1 MIRST
6 FSGFTTTQLGLQA
19 SQRALDVVGQNITNV
34 NTKGYTRQRLDLA
47 SISAT
52 GASNVNMQNGAKV
65 GQGVEMKNVIQ
76 IRDPYLDIQ
85 YRTHLALVGTV
96 DAQDTFLDKMGGI
109 FDETDKVA
117 LRNNLN
123 EIVAALNNL
132 ATPDNAGE
140 GSSDSIV
147 RSQMQIFVN
156 SLHQKA
162 MDMEQVRNDFNV
174 KLKDTDIENIN
185 TYLKSIAKLN
195 ESIKNSQILG
205 SPALELIDERNRVI
219 DDLATYMPIEVRYE
233 EVSYGSGIVLDE
245 MHIDLKISK
254 DEKYSLIDGAND
266 PAIFRST
273 ILDKKVN
280 GRDGVL
286 IEFTDTKGDVIKG
299 MEEKLPD
306 GVLKGLCDVLNDK
319 GNFDDSDFRGLAYY
333 EEVFNGFV
341 NTFAQNF
348 NEMNIPPQLD
358 ADGKVMLD
366 ANGKPIL
373 ADVQILKGTDGKP
386 IIKQATDKDGKTF
399 NCYTVLTYDS
409 DGKGTM
415 KPVPANYVLDGTPDQ
430 NTGVVAIKKDAN
442 GKPEI
447 DPDVDMN
454 KLTNPLFVTTDGS
467 DKFTASNI
475 QVNTRWLNGEFTLT
489 KSKTPDATGK
499 IASTDYTNILHMIDS
514 MNKPQSFA
522 GTYENA
528 NGTTTDRTYFKGSYF
543 EAYDN
548 IQNIQAVDRQ
558 SSSQILSNRVAVMNQ
573 IANSKDAVSAVST
586 DEEVVTMMR
595 FQQSY
600 NAAAKVM
607 TAMDE
612 LLTTL
617 IERTG
622 AR

>member
-1 MIRST
+1 MVRST
-6 FSGFTTTQLGLQA
+6 FSGFTATQLGLQA
-19 SQRALDVVGQNITNV
+19 SQRALDVVGQNIANV

-47 SISAT
+47 SISVT

-96 DAQDTFLDKMGGI
+96 DAQDSFLDKMGGI

-132 ATPDNAGE
+132 ASPDNAGE
-140 GSSDSIV
+140 GSFDGIV
-147 RSQMQIFVN
+147 RSQMQIFIN
-156 SLHQKA
+156 SLHQKS
-162 MDMEQVRNDFNV
+162 MDMEQVRSDFNV
-174 KLKDTDIENIN
+174 KVKDTDIENIN
-185 TYLKSIAKLN
+185 TYLKSIATLN

-205 SPALELIDERNRVI
+205 SPALELIDERNQVL
-219 DDLATYMPIEVRYE
+219 DELATYMPIEISYH

-245 MHIDLKISK
+245 MHVSLKLE
-254 DEKYSLIDGAND
+254 DGGKYSLIDGAND
-266 PAIFRST
+266 PAFFRAS
-273 ILDKKVN
+273 ILDKKTH
-280 GRDGVL
+280 GRDGIK
-286 IEFTDTKGDVIKG
+286 IELTDTKGDLKVG
-299 MEEKLPD
+299 LEDKLTD
-306 GVLKGLCDVLNDK
+306 GVLKGICDILNDK

-348 NEMNIPPQLD
+348 NEMNVPVKTD
-358 ADGKVMLD
+358 ADGNVLTYTRTVG
-366 ANGKPIL
+366 GKQVEEPIL
-373 ADVQILKGTDGKP
+373 ASYKLDAHGEV
-386 IIKQATDKDGKTF
+386 
-399 NCYTVLTYDS
+399 
-409 DGKGTM
+409 M
-415 KPVPANYVLDGTPDQ
+415 KY
-430 NTGVVAIKKDAN
+430 KDAN
-442 GKPEI
+442 GNEQPILMKYQVEADATNTGLYVVKK
-447 DPDVDMN
+447 DPDTGKPLIDQAGYDQYM
-454 KLTNPLFVTTDGS
+454 KDTNPLFVTSDGS

-475 QVNTRWLNGEFTLT
+475 QINPRWLNGEFAMT
-489 KSKTPDATGK
+489 KSKTADATGK

-514 MNKPQSFA
+514 MNKPQNFV

-528 NGTTTDRTYFKGSYF
+528 DGTNTERVYFTGSYF
-543 EAYDN
+543 EAYDS

-558 SSSQILSNRVAVMNQ
+558 SSSQILANRVAVMNQ

-586 DEEVVTMMR
+586 DEEVITMMR

-600 NAAAKVM
+600 NAAARVM

-617 IERTG
+617 INRTG
-622 AR
+622 AN

>member
-6 FSGFTTTQLGLQA
+6 FSGFTATQLGLQA
-19 SQRALDVVGQNITNV
+19 SQRALDVVGQNIANV
-34 NTKGYTRQRLDLA
+34 NTQGYTRQRLDLA
-47 SISAT
+47 SISVT

-85 YRTHLALVGTV
+85 YRNHLALVGTV

-109 FDETDKVA
+109 FDETDKIA

-123 EIVAALNNL
+123 EIVSALNNL

-140 GSSDSIV
+140 GSSDGIV

-162 MDMEQVRNDFNV
+162 MDIEQVRNDFNI
-174 KLKDTDIENIN
+174 KLKNTDIENIN
-185 TYLKSIAKLN
+185 TYLESIAKLN

-205 SPALELIDERNRVI
+205 SPALELIDERNKI
-219 DDLATYMPIEVRYE
+219 LDELATYMPIEVSYK

-245 MHIDLKISK
+245 MHVHLKISGK
-254 DEKYSLIDGAND
+254 EKYSLIDGAND
-266 PAIFRST
+266 PAVFRAT
-273 ILDKKVN
+273 ILNKNVDGRN
-280 GRDGVL
+280 GVKID
-286 IEFTDTKGDVIKG
+286 FTDTHGDVITN
-299 MEEKLPD
+299 MENKLPE

-319 GNFDDSDFRGLAYY
+319 GNFDNSDFRGFAYY

-341 NTFAQNF
+341 NTFAQTF
-348 NEMNIPPQLD
+348 NAMNVPVKVD
-358 ADGKVMLD
+358 DDGLVML
-366 ANGKPIL
+366 
-373 ADVQILKGTDGKP
+373 
-386 IIKQATDKDGKTF
+386 DKDGKTI
-399 NCYTVLTYDS
+399 
-409 DGKGTM
+409 
-415 KPVPANYVLDGTPDQ
+415 PANYQVDKNGDHYD
-430 NTGVVAIKKDAN
+430 IRKYKDAN
-442 GKPEI
+442 GVEHPVLENYQMEMDNQIPPQPVKDVDGFYKVKLDPKGKPMI
-447 DPDVDMN
+447 DPTKPD
-454 KLTNPLFVTTDGS
+454 LSNPLFVTSDGS
-467 DKFTASNI
+467 DKFTSSNI
-475 QVNTRWLNGEFTLT
+475 QINQAWLNGEFTMT

-499 IASTDYTNILHMIDS
+499 IANTDYTNILMMIDS
-514 MNKPQSFA
+514 MNKPQ
-522 GTYENA
+522 E
-528 NGTTTDRTYFKGSYF
+528 FKGVYEYAGGKNVEQIYFTGSFF

-558 SSSQILSNRVAVMNQ
+558 SSSQILKNRMAVMDQ

-586 DEEVVTMMR
+586 DEEVITMMR

-600 NAAAKVM
+600 NAAARVM

-612 LLTTL
+612 LLSTL